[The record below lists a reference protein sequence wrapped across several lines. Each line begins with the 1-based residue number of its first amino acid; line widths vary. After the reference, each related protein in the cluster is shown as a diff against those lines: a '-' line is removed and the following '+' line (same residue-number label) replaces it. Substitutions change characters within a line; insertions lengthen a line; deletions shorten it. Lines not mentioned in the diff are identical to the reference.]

1 MGFNISHNG
10 STWVATR
17 TFKLSDKEKERRKN
31 VSDFFCKDEIEDLY
45 RKASVEVI
53 GNRGGRITK
62 RDLKRV
68 YHYVLE
74 QLMAAHPDAKI
85 IESDVIRGVNRV
97 YRMYLVRFNTLKR
110 KVHMYPWY
118 YFFTFTYDDEKFDSE
133 EEFRSTLT
141 TLLNHLS
148 NRYGWRYFGVFEKG
162 EIGERLHFHG
172 VLFIPQG
179 MMRGT
184 ITKQGRYSTK
194 RQQYEYANVNDYFL
208 ERFGWNQF
216 DPVDQVKLRQRAG
229 FAYVTK
235 YIQKDNEKLCYS
247 RGTPALIQGVD
258 LDDDVFLLDDE
269 GNLVTFN
276 YYGIVYILA
285 KDVIYNPLTVSV
297 NSYNDEDLPEA
308 S

>member
-17 TFKLSDKEKERRKN
+17 TFKLSEKEKERRKST
-31 VSDFFCKDEIEDLY
+31 SDLFYKDEIEDLY
-45 RKASVEVI
+45 RKASVDVI
-53 GNRGGRITK
+53 GNRSGRITK

-68 YHYVLE
+68 SKYVLE
-74 QLMAAHPDAKI
+74 QLRVAHPLSI
-85 IESDVIRGVNRV
+85 INESDVECGVYRV
-97 YRMYLVRFNTLKR
+97 YRMYLGRFKTLKR
-110 KVHMYPWY
+110 KVHMYPWN
-118 YFFTFTYDDEKFDSE
+118 YFVTFTYDDEKFDSE

-172 VLFIPQG
+172 VLYVPNG
-179 MMRGT
+179 TMRGK
-184 ITKQGRYSTK
+184 ISKQGRYSTK
-194 RQQYEYANVNDYFL
+194 RHQYEYANVNDYFL
-208 ERFGWNQF
+208 ERFGWNHF

-229 FAYVTK
+229 FAYITK

-247 RGTPALIQGVD
+247 RGTPALIQAVD

-276 YYGIVYILA
+276 YYGLVYILA